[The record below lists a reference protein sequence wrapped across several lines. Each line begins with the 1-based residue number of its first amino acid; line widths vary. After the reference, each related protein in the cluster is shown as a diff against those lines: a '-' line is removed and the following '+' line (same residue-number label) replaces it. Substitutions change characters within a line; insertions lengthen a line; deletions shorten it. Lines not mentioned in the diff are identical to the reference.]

1 MNRRYLLLA
10 LVAAA
15 LCLNLWYWWPAS
27 PLASVDKRSTGERWS
42 LDALRVNV
50 AIEAEKS
57 APSRRDLFQPRVAIV
72 KAAPPPKAV
81 TPPPAP
87 PPKTPEEI
95 AEEAARAELAQIKLV
110 GIVFRGEAGEA
121 FLVKGDQV
129 YIVRNG
135 QKVGERFAV
144 ESVGADTVSLKDP
157 STRVSGKL
165 SVSGK

>member
-10 LVAAA
+10 VVAAA

-27 PLASVDKRSTGERWS
+27 PLASVDKRSTGEGWS
-42 LDALRVNV
+42 LDTLRVNV
-50 AIEAEKS
+50 AIEVEKS
-57 APSRRDLFQPRVAIV
+57 APSRRDLFQPRIIIA
-72 KAAPPPKAV
+72 KAPPPKAV
-81 TPPPAP
+81 TPPPGP
-87 PPKTPEEI
+87 PPKTPEEM

-129 YIVRNG
+129 FIVRSG

>member
-1 MNRRYLLLA
+1 MNRRYALLA
-10 LVAAA
+10 LVAAT
-15 LCLNLWYWWPAS
+15 LGLNVWYWWPAHEG
-27 PLASVDKRSTGERWS
+27 ARVGERRAAERWTPES
-42 LDALRVNV
+42 LHVRVAVDAATPPAL
-50 AIEAEKS
+50 K
-57 APSRRDLFQPRVAIV
+57 RDLFQPRMALV
-72 KAAPPPKAV
+72 KAPPRPAAPPA
-81 TPPPAP
+81 PAGP
-87 PPKTPEEI
+87 PPKTPEQI
-95 AEEAARAELAQIKLV
+95 AEDAARAELAQIKLV

-144 ESVGADTVSLKDP
+144 ESVSADAVALKDP